1 MRPIRSAP
9 PAGDDAD
16 VRDDGSGAAGLA
28 VRHNAAA
35 NRFEAEVDGRTCF
48 ASYHLVEGVMRIHH
62 TEVPADL
69 EGRGI
74 ASRIVHEALAYAE
87 SHGLDVEPWCSFV
100 RSYMRRHPET
110 QRLLPEG
117 FRLPG

>member
-1 MRPIRSAP
+1 MRPIGSAP
-9 PAGDDAD
+9 PPDDDAD
-16 VRDDGSGAAGLA
+16 VRDDGPGATGLA

-35 NRFEAEVDGRTCF
+35 NRFEAEVDGRVCV
-48 ASYHLVEGVMRIHH
+48 ASYHLVDGVMRIHH

-74 ASRIVHEALAYAE
+74 ASRIVEEAMVYAE
-87 SHGLDVEPWCSFV
+87 GHGLRVEPWCSFV
-100 RSYMRRHPET
+100 RSYMRRHPES

-117 FRLPG
+117 FRLPR